1 MTIYACIINMVK
13 NQRALVKRTS
23 QMLKNGQ
30 DVSIQNGEWYW
41 MLQIE

>member
-1 MTIYACIINMVK
+1 MVK

-30 DVSIQNGEWYW
+30 DVNIQNGEWYW